1 MIVLMAVAVIEL
13 VALFWL
19 WGEYQSLESQERA
32 NQFLV
37 DKQGQE
43 IEQVRQRIEDVE
55 ARYESRIESLLQQVQ
70 DYAEKLTSMTERG
83 FTPTKEQRVPDEDP
97 EKSRPYSQQL
107 MGLLDRIESP
117 QARQLVE
124 EDVERMRAN
133 GIADEQIYEEILEGG
148 EDRWI

>member
-19 WGEYQSLESQERA
+19 YGEYQSQGATVRSLQFRVDQLQEDLRIA
-32 NQFLV
+32 RNDRRHQEVEYEERV
-37 DKQGQE
+37 D
-43 IEQVRQRIEDVE
+43 
-55 ARYESRIESLLQQVQ
+55 SLLTQVQ